1 MYINEAASYSAL
13 NCPPAFAAHF
23 AEVEVDVETGE
34 IKILNFVAVH
44 DVGTAI
50 NPQLVEAQVEG
61 CVGQGI
67 GYTLS
72 EEMLYDESAKLLNKS
87 FTDYKVPRATDVG
100 PIKTIIVEAYEPSGP
115 FGAKSIGEMGIA
127 PVPPAIANAVYDAIG
142 VRINSLPY
150 TKEKI
155 LEALKAKA

>member
-1 MYINEAASYSAL
+1 M
-13 NCPPAFAAHF
+13 
-23 AEVEVDVETGE
+23 
-34 IKILNFVAVH
+34 
-44 DVGTAI
+44 
-50 NPQLVEAQVEG
+50 
-61 CVGQGI
+61 
-67 GYTLS
+67 
-72 EEMLYDESAKLLNKS
+72 LNKN

-127 PVPPAIANAVYDAIG
+127 PVPPAIANAVYNAIG